1 MKNRILKLL
10 AASLVCLSLVTL
22 GGCSILEQFLGHEH
36 EMSYV
41 AEKSATC
48 TQSGEEAHYHCSS
61 CGKDFAD
68 EAGNR
73 ELDDLVI
80 PALGHDGEHVDAKQ
94 ATCTSGGNIEYYVCG
109 RCHLAFADKACTK
122 ELEDDDYKTE
132 ALGHEPD
139 EVWHSDSAVHFHLCK
154 NCNVRTD
161 ARGHD
166 YKDGVCTV
174 CGYEQ
179 AEDDVIYGN
188 KEDIS
193 SADLSIHFLELGTSS
208 TGDCVLIKTGN
219 TEVLIDA
226 GAIQGSITTIREYV
240 DQYCTDGVLE
250 YVIATHAD
258 QDHIAAMVGTSNRGK
273 YNGILYSYDIGTIIR
288 FDRSNKDLL
297 TEAGN
302 PTLYSRFLTAVDY
315 AEENGAASYTG
326 LQCYN
331 GTDGAQRTYYLDEE
345 RTVSMN
351 ILYNYYYDH
360 SSADENNYSVC
371 MLLTQE
377 LEGGG
382 ANNYLFTGDLE
393 KDGEEYLVK
402 NNELPEVELF
412 KAGHHGSPTSSNDVL
427 LDVIRPKNI
436 VACCCCGSDEYTDEN
451 ANQFPSQA
459 FITRASKHTENI
471 FVPTIVSDNADGY
484 ESMNGDVVFYYDRA
498 EWEEEGS
505 LKLWCS
511 NNTTKLK
518 DTEWFKAN
526 RYWGIKEPGEQ

>member
-22 GGCSILEQFLGHEH
+22 GGCSILEQFLWHEH

-41 AEKSATC
+41 AEKEATC
-48 TQSGEEAHYHCSS
+48 TQSGEEAHYHCGS
-61 CGKDFAD
+61 CGKNFED

-73 ELDDLVI
+73 ELHDLTI

-94 ATCTSGGNIEYYVCG
+94 ASCLEDGNTEYYVCS
-109 RCHLAFADKACTK
+109 RCHLAFADETCTK
-122 ELEDDDYKTE
+122 ELEEADYILP
-132 ALGHEPD
+132 AMGHKPAEG
-139 EVWHSDSAVHFHLCK
+139 WKHDSITHYRVCITCGA
-154 NCNVRTD
+154 RMD
-161 ARGHD
+161 AAAHTYGE
-166 YKDGVCTV
+166 DGLCTV

-179 AEDDVIYGN
+179 GADDVIYGN
-188 KEDIS
+188 KEDIT

-258 QDHIAAMVGTSNRGK
+258 QDHIAAMVGRSSGGN
-273 YNGILYSYDIGTIIR
+273 YNGILYSYDIRTIIK
-288 FDRSNKDLL
+288 FDRSDKDLV
-297 TEAGN
+297 TDKGN

-315 AEENGAASYTG
+315 AESNGAAVYTG

-331 GTDGAQRTYYLDEE
+331 QTDGAQRTYYLDEE
-345 RTVSMN
+345 RTISMN

-360 SSADENNYSVC
+360 SSSDENNYSVC

-377 LEGGG
+377 LENGE

-393 KDGEEYLVK
+393 KEGEEYLVEY
-402 NNELPEVELF
+402 NELPEVELF

-427 LDVIRPKNI
+427 LDVIKPKNI

-471 FVPTIVSDNADGY
+471 YVPTIVSDNADGY
-484 ESMNGDVVFYYDRA
+484 ESMNGDIVFYYNRA
-498 EWEEEGS
+498 DGEEEGS

-526 RYWGIKEPGEQ
+526 RTWGEQDSA

>member
-1 MKNRILKLL
+1 MKNRILKIIAATL
-10 AASLVCLSLVTL
+10 ACLSLVTL

-41 AEKSATC
+41 AEKGATC
-48 TQSGEEAHYHCSS
+48 TQSGEEAHYHCDS

-94 ATCTSGGNIEYYVCG
+94 ASCLEDGNTEYYVCS
-109 RCHLAFADKACTK
+109 RCHLAFADEACTN
-122 ELEDDDYKTE
+122 ELEEDDYILPAT
-132 ALGHEPD
+132 GHKPAEG
-139 EVWHSDSAVHFHLCK
+139 WRRDSITHYQVCES
-154 NCNVRTD
+154 CG
-161 ARGHD
+161 ARMNAGAHTYGD
-166 YKDGVCTV
+166 DGTCTV

-179 AEDDVIYGN
+179 GADDVIYGN
-188 KEDIS
+188 KEDIT
-193 SADLSIHFLELGTSS
+193 SADLSIHFLELGNAY
-208 TGDCVLIKTGN
+208 TGDCTLIKVGD

-226 GAIQGSITTIREYV
+226 GSRKGSAARICEYV
-240 DQYCTDGVLE
+240 SQYCTDGVLE
-250 YVIATHAD
+250 YVIATHAH
-258 QDHIAAMVGTSNRGK
+258 QDHIAGFVGN
-273 YNGILYSYDIGTIIR
+273 
-288 FDRSNKDLL
+288 
-297 TEAGN
+297 AGN
-302 PTLYSRFLTAVDY
+302 PRTGVMYQFKIGTLIQFALTDATTNIYEEYCEAVEYIQSQDTDVY
-315 AEENGAASYTG
+315 TAAQCIEE
-326 LQCYN
+326 
-331 GTDGAQRTYYLDEE
+331 TDGAQTTYYLDEE
-345 RTVSMN
+345 RTISMN

-360 SSADENNYSVC
+360 SSSDENNYSVC

-377 LEGGG
+377 LESGDT
-382 ANNYLFTGDLE
+382 NNYLFTGDLE
-393 KDGEEYLVK
+393 KEGEEYLVEY
-402 NNELPEVELF
+402 NELPEVELF

-427 LDVIRPKNI
+427 LDVIKPKNI

-471 FVPTIVSDNADGY
+471 YVPTIVSDNADGY
-484 ESMNGDVVFYYDRA
+484 ESMNGDIVFYYNRA
-498 EWEEEGS
+498 DGEEKGS

-526 RYWGIKEPGEQ
+526 RTWGEQDSA

>member
-41 AEKSATC
+41 AEKEATC
-48 TQSGEEAHYHCSS
+48 TQSGEEAHYHCDS

-94 ATCTSGGNIEYYVCG
+94 ASCLEDGNTEYYVCS
-109 RCHLAFADKACTK
+109 RCHLAFADEACTN
-122 ELEDDDYKTE
+122 ELEEDDYILPAT
-132 ALGHEPD
+132 GHKPAEG
-139 EVWHSDSAVHFHLCK
+139 WRRDSITHYQVCES
-154 NCNVRTD
+154 CG
-161 ARGHD
+161 ARMNAAAHTYGD
-166 YKDGVCTV
+166 DGSCTV

-179 AEDDVIYGN
+179 GADDVIYGN

-226 GAIQGSITTIREYV
+226 GAIQSSITTIREYV

-258 QDHIAAMVGTSNRGK
+258 QDHIAAMVGNSSGGK
-273 YNGILYSYDIGTIIR
+273 YNGILYSYDIGTIIK
-288 FDRSNKDLL
+288 FDRSDKDLV
-297 TEAGN
+297 TDKGN
-302 PTLYSRFLTAVDY
+302 PTTYSRFLTAVDY
-315 AEENGAASYTG
+315 AESNGAAVYTG

-331 GTDGAQRTYYLDEE
+331 QTDGAQRTYYLDEE
-345 RTVSMN
+345 RTISMN

-360 SSADENNYSVC
+360 SSSDENNYSVC

-377 LEGGG
+377 LESGDT
-382 ANNYLFTGDLE
+382 NNYLFTGDLE
-393 KDGEEYLVK
+393 KEGEEYLVEY
-402 NNELPEVELF
+402 NELPEVELF

-427 LDVIRPKNI
+427 LEVIKPKNI

-471 FVPTIVSDNADGY
+471 YVPTIVSDNADGY
-484 ESMNGDVVFYYDRA
+484 ESMNGDIVFYYNRA
-498 EWEEEGS
+498 DGEEEGS

-526 RYWGIKEPGEQ
+526 RTWGEQDSA